1 MNNAPTIRNAN
12 KADLDN
18 LVDTLSDSFA
28 EDPMFS
34 WLFPTT
40 QLYPYFFRML
50 VKGVYLPR
58 GIIHIEEQG
67 RAAALW
73 LPPEQRLKTA
83 PRLRLLRFSLKLIR
97 ANGLRPVWRVL
108 RQGSVFAKH
117 HPTEPHYYLQFIG
130 CRRSEQGRGIGAA
143 LLKQGIR
150 ICDERGMPA
159 YLECS
164 NPRNVPL
171 YERHGFVVTSQEAV
185 GKNGPMAWFMWR
197 DPR

>member
-1 MNNAPTIRNAN
+1 MEKAVIIRDAV
-12 KADLDN
+12 AGDQEE
-18 LVDTLSDSFA
+18 LVDTLSDSFTF
-28 EDPMFS
+28 DPMFN

-50 VKGVYLPR
+50 IRDVYLAR
-58 GIIHIEEQG
+58 GIVHIEEQG

-73 LPPEQRLKTA
+73 LPPEQRLRLV
-83 PRLRLLRFSLKLIR
+83 PRLRLLRFGLKILHQ
-97 ANGLRPVWRVL
+97 NGVRPVWRVL
-108 RQGSVFAKH
+108 RQGALFAKH
-117 HPTEPHYYLQFIG
+117 HPQEPHYYLQFIG
-130 CRRSEQGRGIGAA
+130 CCRSEQGRGIGSA
-143 LLKQGIR
+143 LLKQGLR

-171 YERHGFVVTSQEAV
+171 YERHGFIVTGQFAV

>member
-1 MNNAPTIRNAN
+1 MDIAPTIRDA
-12 KADLDN
+12 ATEDIDT

-28 EDPMFS
+28 EDPMFN
-34 WLFPTT
+34 WLFPNTR
-40 QLYPYFFRML
+40 LYPYFFRML
-50 VKGVYLPR
+50 ARDVYLPR
-58 GIIHIEEQG
+58 GIVHIEEEG

-73 LPPEQRLKTA
+73 LPPEERLKLA
-83 PRLRLLRFSLKLIR
+83 PRLRLLRFGLRLIR
-97 ANGLRPVWRVL
+97 EHGVRPVWRVL
-108 RQGSVFAKH
+108 RQGAVFSNH
-117 HPTEPHYYLQFIG
+117 HPQEPHYYLQFIG
-130 CRRSEQGRGIGAA
+130 CRRGEQGRGIGAA
-143 LLKQGIR
+143 LLKQGTR

-171 YERHGFVVTSQEAV
+171 YERHGFVIRGQQAV

>member
-1 MNNAPTIRNAN
+1 MDEVPIIRDAVST
-12 KADLDN
+12 DLET
-18 LVDTLSDSFA
+18 LVDTLSDSFTA
-28 EDPMFS
+28 DPMFN

-40 QLYPYFFRML
+40 QLYPHFFRML
-50 VKGVYLPR
+50 VRDVYLQR
-58 GIIHIEEQG
+58 GIVHIEEQG

-73 LPPEQRLKTA
+73 LPPEQRLKLA
-83 PRLRLLRFSLKLIR
+83 PRQRLLRFGLKLITQH
-97 ANGLRPVWRVL
+97 GLQPVSRVL
-108 RQGSVFAKH
+108 RQGSIFARH
-117 HPTEPHYYLQFIG
+117 HPDEPHYYLQFIG
-130 CRRSEQGRGIGAA
+130 CCRSEQGQGIGAA

-171 YERHGFVVTSQEAV
+171 YQRHGFAVRGQQAV
-185 GKNGPMAWFMWR
+185 GKDGPMAWFMWR